1 MPRFPRLAHKAP
13 VFQARVGSLLSWKR
27 TLLLGL
33 AVYGFGTH
41 KLINQEIF
49 SFISN
54 TCVVL
59 VLCLRCQRCQIGL
72 PQTTRQFAV
81 KSISCEIILFID
93 FSLFFLS
100 LSRILYSVW
109 WPCYSGS
116 KTLLLIWKLINRVV
130 MNYFV
135 GNWLEHQGHPT
146 TVFCKIRV
154 RGSKYCLEF
163 FLLKVWHQTSDIMLK
178 SDVWQQTPADI
189 RWPFFMYNFQSFSN
203 KSATTFWS
211 LIFHI
216 LLPMQVRLF
225 FAVKRKSKIFGK
237 VILEPW

>member
-1 MPRFPRLAHKAP
+1 MSRACRALREMPRSPRLAHKEP
-13 VFQARVGSLLSWKR
+13 VMKARVGSLLSKR
-27 TLLLGL
+27 ALLLGL
-33 AVYGFGTH
+33 ALYGFGTQKLHDQSRDIWLYLLTLALFLCYAFGANDVKLVCH
-41 KLINQEIF
+41 KQPASLQ
-49 SFISN
+49 
-54 TCVVL
+54 
-59 VLCLRCQRCQIGL
+59 
-72 PQTTRQFAV
+72 
-81 KSISCEIILFID
+81 
-93 FSLFFLS
+93 SLFFLS
-100 LSRILYSVW
+100 PSRILYSVW
-109 WPCYSGS
+109 WRCYPGS
-116 KTLLLIWKLINRVV
+116 KTLLLIWELINRVV
-130 MNYFV
+130 INYFV

-154 RGSKYCLEF
+154 RKSIYCLEF
-163 FLLKVWHQTSDIMLK
+163 FLLEVWHQTSDIRQLK

-237 VILEPW
+237 VILEP